1 MKKPR
6 DSSLHALVTWPF
18 SAVARKLGLPQAL
31 VERALADAAE
41 QGPPDAGAARMPHAV
56 ANALLT
62 GAAELSGRADLGL
75 LAAQAVEPGH
85 FDLIEL
91 ASRSQRTVG
100 EAVATMI
107 ALVPLLHDGL
117 KLALETRGDTSA
129 LRISLREGLS
139 LHPAGYDFIAG
150 TLLIAARR
158 QIGSQ
163 QVNLLALELPYP
175 RPADASYLERFF
187 DTRLSFDAPALV
199 VHVTTVS
206 LSWPLLR
213 SDARAGKLLRAA
225 AEELLPEAGR
235 PQDELEQR
243 VRERVRAGLSAG
255 EAELP
260 AVARALHVSP
270 RTLRRKLEQAGVSF
284 RELVDEER
292 RARALQLV
300 DDASL
305 STEALAE
312 ALGFTTAQAL
322 HRAFRRWTGATIQA
336 YRAR

>member
-1 MKKPR
+1 MTKER
-6 DSSLHALVTWPF
+6 ESTLHALVTWPF
-18 SAVARKLGLPQAL
+18 AQVARTLGVPRSL
-31 VERALADAAE
+31 VERALADAAATA
-41 QGPPDAGAARMPHAV
+41 QGHARVPHAV
-56 ANALLT
+56 ANALLAA
-62 GAAELSGRADLGL
+62 AAELSGRPDFGL

-117 KLALETRGDTSA
+117 KLALETGAERSV
-129 LRISLREGLS
+129 LRVSLREGLS
-139 LHPAGYDFIAG
+139 LHPSGYDFIAA
-150 TLLIAARR
+150 TLLIAGRR
-158 QIGSQ
+158 QIEALAHPL
-163 QVNLLALELPYP
+163 VALELPYP
-175 RPADASYLERFF
+175 RPVDASCLQRFF
-187 DTRLSFDAPALV
+187 DTELSFDAPVLAL
-199 VHVTTVS
+199 HVPTSTLS
-206 LSWPLLR
+206 LPLVR

-235 PQDELEQR
+235 PQDELER
-243 VRERVRAGLSAG
+243 SVRERVRAGLG
-255 EAELP
+255 EGQAELP

-270 RTLRRKLEQAGVSF
+270 RTLRRKLEQAGVRF
-284 RELVDEER
+284 RALVDEER

-300 DDASL
+300 DDPSL

-322 HRAFRRWTGATIQA
+322 HRAFRRWTGTTIQA